1 MGAARP
7 SNTPGSAQLTPTQQK
22 LLAVLQ
28 EPTSRGLLHRE
39 ICQKAGISRDSFYS
53 AFKNPTFSAVV
64 EAGGIMPRRNSFG
77 KIDLTKDPDEE
88 WAKDIVDLRRLVDDY
103 PKHRDAGQFK
113 LNFSFI
119 TNPALK
125 DLVKRYFRARISFWK
140 PQTHVYNLYRM
151 KPFFVEVGRTYP
163 SLTSF
168 SALTRRMI
176 EPALTASCWTDERGQ
191 QRPMSRGMKRR
202 MCLSLDTM
210 FTYMMMHDWPEAP
223 KRPLIYDED
232 KPPPAKT
239 KPRPIPP
246 AIMEQLLAHV
256 ASLPPHARNVVEI
269 MAHVGLRAED
279 ALHVTEDCLDHDA
292 ANDPILRWFNHKM
305 NRDGRPL
312 PVSEVVVAAIER
324 QRDLVKG
331 VPDHFGQRYL
341 FRTQRGLYSFTQL
354 CYHLNKLATT
364 IPILDAHGQVYRFR
378 PHALRHTVGTRL
390 LKELE
395 RHSSNQHWRKNP
407 VILSGSATSA
417 GISHA
422 SLTLKTVGM
431 ADLLDGVKSDAN
443 RTFDYLN
450 GALGIVGVK
459 TYLDHES
466 LDMSMRYAEITN
478 DDLKALLRRDLL
490 AKPVAGG
497 AALAALA
504 AKVRAGDESDLDWL
518 ASRLHKLIHPNGYCL
533 HHPKSPL
540 CPYGQN
546 VCFHTPRGGPCEKLV
561 ITEASAPR
569 IITTLE
575 DLRTGYR
582 HAKESGTYDG
592 STYLR
597 NLENEMRGMEMKLA
611 QFDETLGAA
620 ESRDIGVTARGL
632 RDDIAKILHHRQHDL
647 GDVTTVKT
655 GDGAAS

>member
-7 SNTPGSAQLTPTQQK
+7 SNTPGPAQLTPTQQK

-77 KIDLTKDPDEE
+77 KIDLTQDPDEE
-88 WAKDIVDLRRLVDDY
+88 WAKDIIDLRRLVDDY

-163 SLTSF
+163 GLTSF

-191 QRPMSRGMKRR
+191 QRPMSRGMTRR

-223 KRPLIYDED
+223 QRPLIYDED

-390 LKELE
+390 LKEL
-395 RHSSNQHWRKNP
+395 
-407 VILSGSATSA
+407 
-417 GISHA
+417 
-422 SLTLKTVGM
+422 
-431 ADLLDGVKSDAN
+431 
-443 RTFDYLN
+443 
-450 GALGIVGVK
+450 GIVGVK

-620 ESRDIGVTARGL
+620 ESQDIGVTARGL